1 MNPNDILNNENLNYG
16 IIGNCKSAALINAD
30 SSIDWCCLP
39 QFDSPSIFAKILDND
54 IGGSFKIL
62 CDSSYV
68 LSQNYCNK
76 TSILITNF
84 SNKTN
89 EFEVHDFMPRYQKE
103 SGVYYSPPEI
113 IRFFKLI
120 ILSLYSFSSLN
131 VHCP

>member
-39 QFDSPSIFAKILDND
+39 QFDSPSIFANILDND

-62 CDSSYV
+62 CDPSY
-68 LSQNYCNK
+68 SINQNYCNK

-89 EFEVHDFMPRYQKE
+89 EFEVLDFMPRYQKE

-120 ILSLYSFSSLN
+120 K
-131 VHCP
+131 

>member
-39 QFDSPSIFAKILDND
+39 QFDSPSIFANILDND

-62 CDSSYV
+62 CDPSYA
-68 LSQNYCNK
+68 LNQNYCNK

-84 SNKTN
+84 PSN
-89 EFEVHDFMPRYQKE
+89 RW
-103 SGVYYSPPEI
+103 
-113 IRFFKLI
+113 
-120 ILSLYSFSSLN
+120 SSLRSTLAN
-131 VHCP
+131 SPNNSPAYIQIWQIHFTSLTL